1 MLISD
6 WISDVCSS
14 DLGIFI
20 LTSTW
25 VQGRKLLFDR
35 IHRDSPP
42 LDEFVERTGPSLE
55 RVPGTAVF
63 MTGNSEVV
71 PHALLHNLKHNKVLH
86 QRVVVMTVVTED
98 TPRVP
103 YEQRVEIEQLGKGF
117 YRITAR
123 FGFIARPH
131 VPREIGR
138 AACGE
143 RGGKLG

>member
-86 QRVVVMTVVTED
+86 QRVVV
-98 TPRVP
+98 
-103 YEQRVEIEQLGKGF
+103 K
-117 YRITAR
+117 
-123 FGFIARPH
+123 
-131 VPREIGR
+131 IGR
-138 AACGE
+138 ASCRKGVSG
-143 RGGKLG
+143 RVDLGCRRIIK